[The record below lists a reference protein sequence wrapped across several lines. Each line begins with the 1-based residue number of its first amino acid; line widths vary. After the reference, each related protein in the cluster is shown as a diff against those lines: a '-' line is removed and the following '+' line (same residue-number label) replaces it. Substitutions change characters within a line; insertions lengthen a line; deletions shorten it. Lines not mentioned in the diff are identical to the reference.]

1 MDIPE
6 VKGHPKKK
14 LVSML
19 DLAAQSTAQE
29 TRTEPEEL
37 PTIMHIAE
45 EFRNSHG
52 GADAGAGTGTSY
64 LCNSNCD
71 MFNLTQ

>member
-1 MDIPE
+1 MHLEVSGDDQDIVRQE
-6 VKGHPKKK
+6 RNTVSRVWAG
-14 LVSML
+14 LVTGIRS
-19 DLAAQSTAQE
+19 DF
-29 TRTEPEEL
+29 
-37 PTIMHIAE
+37 E

-64 LCNSNCD
+64 LCDSNCD

>member
-1 MDIPE
+1 M
-6 VKGHPKKK
+6 
-14 LVSML
+14 
-19 DLAAQSTAQE
+19 AAYSASAVDCATVVCFFACQ
-29 TRTEPEEL
+29 L
-37 PTIMHIAE
+37 MGAE

-64 LCNSNCD
+64 LCDSNCD